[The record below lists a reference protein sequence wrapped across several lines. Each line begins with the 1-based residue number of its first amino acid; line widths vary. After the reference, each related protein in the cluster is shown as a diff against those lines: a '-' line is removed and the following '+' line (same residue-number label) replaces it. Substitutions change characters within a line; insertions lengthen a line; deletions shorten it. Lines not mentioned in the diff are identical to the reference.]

1 MSNSFAIAFSFPNE
15 LRCDILRYDKLR
27 ESAAIVACFSF
38 RLSLYHTPNSWF
50 VSASHSHRSKE
61 FNSHLMSRALIIPSS
76 SATGCHSQMDGSNQG
91 CHSQMDESNQ
101 GFQFHYEQYIL
112 IQEKVFNFIMNDT
125 Y

>member
-1 MSNSFAIAFSFPNE
+1 MTNYVSLLPSSLVLAFACHYITHPI
-15 LRCDILRYDKLR
+15 RG
-27 ESAAIVACFSF
+27 
-38 RLSLYHTPNSWF
+38 LYRHPIPIDRRNLT
-50 VSASHSHRSKE
+50 
-61 FNSHLMSRALIIPSS
+61 HLMSRALIIPSS